1 MTYTIVLERAD
12 DGTWSGLAPDLPGL
26 LLVGDTRDQLLATA
40 PDAIADYLDA
50 MRDLG
55 LPTTA
60 PGEFVAQVSVTA
72 A

>member
-12 DGTWSGLAPDLPGL
+12 DGTWNGLAPDLPGL

-40 PDAIADYLDA
+40 ADAIADYLDA
-50 MRDLG
+50 IRDCG

-60 PGEFVAQVSVTA
+60 PSEFVAQVTVPA

>member
-1 MTYTIVLERAD
+1 MTYTIVLEQAD

-26 LLVGDTRDQLLATA
+26 LFVGDTREQLLATA

-55 LPTTA
+55 LPANA
-60 PGEFVAQVSVTA
+60 PGEFVAQVTVPA